1 MALPRPCRV
10 LVVDDH
16 PDAAE
21 SLARLIQVVGHEARA
36 LTDATLVEIAVAEF
50 RPHILML
57 DIAMPPIDGWTLA
70 RELRLRHAPED
81 LKIVAITGYDGADD
95 YVRSRKA
102 GFDAHVAKP
111 IDARLIE
118 KILEQCFAED
128 MRLPPR

>member
-1 MALPRPCRV
+1 MTLPRPCRV

-21 SLARLIQVVGHEARA
+21 SLARLIEVVGHEARA
-36 LTDATLVEIAVAEF
+36 LTDATLVGRAVAQF

-57 DIAMPPIDGWTLA
+57 DIAMPPVDGWTLA
-70 RELRLRHAPED
+70 RTLRQRYAPEV
-81 LKIVAITGYDGADD
+81 LKMIAITGLDGAEAH
-95 YVRSRKA
+95 VNSRKA

-118 KILEQCFAED
+118 KILEQCYA
-128 MRLPPR
+128 

>member
-21 SLARLIQVVGHEARA
+21 SLARLIQGVGHEACS
-36 LTDATLVEIAVAEF
+36 LTDATLVERVVAEF

-70 RELRLRHAPED
+70 SALRRRYAPED
-81 LKIVAITGYDGADD
+81 LKIVAITGFDGADAH
-95 YVRSRKA
+95 VKSRKA

-111 IDARLIE
+111 IDGALIE
-118 KILEQCFAED
+118 KILEQCYA
-128 MRLPPR
+128 